1 MVIELSKKSKKFKNE
16 NDVIDTYKTFTKK
29 SYSIRTLHY
38 IAKRDDPKEYNKII
52 YKIDINER
60 EIINPVYIDNR
71 YLLDLNYN
79 LDNNKDLFTAKI
91 SDFFNNDYH
100 CLSIKSPCYSGK
112 TDSLKKII
120 KKFKQ
125 KKILF
130 ISYRISLSIDLMNSF
145 KHFDFKTYWDKDYSA
160 DRLIIQ
166 AESLT
171 RISQNNFI
179 DEYTEQIKKYDLITI
194 DETESVLHQFSSP
207 TFKNQSKQTFE
218 YFTELLKFSNKCI
231 FLDGDISDR
240 GYSFINCISNK
251 QINIVNN
258 IKMEKKIYNVVN
270 ERNQY
275 ITSIINDVDN
285 NKKIAIISQSR
296 CECENF
302 YKYSVTNLKI
312 NPLKFIQA

>member
-52 YKIDINER
+52 YKIDINEK

-130 ISYRISLSIDLMNSF
+130 ISYRISLSIDLMNNF
-145 KHFDFKTYWDKDYSA
+145 KHFDFKTY
-160 DRLIIQ
+160 
-166 AESLT
+166 
-171 RISQNNFI
+171 
-179 DEYTEQIKKYDLITI
+179 
-194 DETESVLHQFSSP
+194 
-207 TFKNQSKQTFE
+207 
-218 YFTELLKFSNKCI
+218 
-231 FLDGDISDR
+231 
-240 GYSFINCISNK
+240 
-251 QINIVNN
+251 
-258 IKMEKKIYNVVN
+258 
-270 ERNQY
+270 
-275 ITSIINDVDN
+275 
-285 NKKIAIISQSR
+285 
-296 CECENF
+296 
-302 YKYSVTNLKI
+302 
-312 NPLKFIQA
+312 